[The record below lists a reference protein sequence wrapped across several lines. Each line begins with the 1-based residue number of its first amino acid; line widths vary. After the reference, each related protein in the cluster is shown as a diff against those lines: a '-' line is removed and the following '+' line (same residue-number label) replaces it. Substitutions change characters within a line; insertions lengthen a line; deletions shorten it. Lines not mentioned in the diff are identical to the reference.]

1 MAQKHGEGTQMAGLT
16 GSTHG
21 GQERAARRLTA
32 PLLSF
37 DLAQEADR
45 LRREANW
52 ALHGHNAMTLV
63 KEQAYRLVL
72 IAMRQGAL
80 LSEHSA
86 PGPLSIQVLRGQ
98 IQVAADDQTVAL
110 SAGQLLVLDAGVPHA
125 VTALAESDF
134 VLTIA
139 ADGYGGPTP
148 AAE

>member
-1 MAQKHGEGTQMAGLT
+1 MAPTHGEGTQRAGLT

-21 GQERAARRLTA
+21 GQERTARRLTA

-37 DLAQEADR
+37 DLAQEAEQ
-45 LRREANW
+45 LRKEANW
-52 ALHGHNAMTLV
+52 AEHGHNAKTLV

-80 LSEHSA
+80 LSEHVV
-86 PGPLSIQVLRGQ
+86 PGPLSIQVVRGQ
-98 IQVAADDQTVAL
+98 VQVVADERTVGL
-110 SAGQLLVLDAGVPHA
+110 SAGQLLVLDDGVPHA
-125 VTALAESDF
+125 VTALAESEF

-139 ADGYGGPTP
+139 ADGYGGPGP